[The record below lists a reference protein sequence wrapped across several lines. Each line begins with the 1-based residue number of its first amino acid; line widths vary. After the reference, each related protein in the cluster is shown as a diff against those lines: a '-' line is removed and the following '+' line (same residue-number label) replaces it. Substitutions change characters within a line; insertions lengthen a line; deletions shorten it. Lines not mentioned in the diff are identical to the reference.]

1 MMAATSRVRP
11 ARASGPRK
19 AEPPVARQLLFVII
33 VVIPVALI
41 AVPLSLAAWRRRRD
55 SSD

>member
-1 MMAATSRVRP
+1 
-11 ARASGPRK
+11 
-19 AEPPVARQLLFVII
+19 VARQLLFVII